1 MTIEDWT
8 IEEMTGYKPIT
19 TFYTDFSVAD
29 KFGVEAV
36 RDTYKRVLQEW
47 KHDYKYITEL
57 AMVLNWK
64 LWRWY
69 GKNDELSIL
78 YDSLWKETDGWCIDN
93 LKGKELEYYY
103 KTTDKRKKGTQSLY
117 YKWKIKMD

>member
-1 MTIEDWT
+1 MKIEDWT

-19 TFYTDFSVAD
+19 TFYTDFSIAD
-29 KFGVEAV
+29 KFGVEAIK
-36 RDTYKRVLQEW
+36 DTYKRVFQEW
-47 KHDYKYITEL
+47 KYDYKYITEL

-69 GKNDELSIL
+69 GKNDELSML
-78 YDSLWKETDGWCIDN
+78 YDSLWKEIDGWCIDN

-103 KTTDKRKKGTQSLY
+103 KTTD
-117 YKWKIKMD
+117 

>member
-1 MTIEDWT
+1 MKIEDWT

-19 TFYTDFSVAD
+19 TLYTDFSIAD
-29 KFGVEAV
+29 KFGVEAIK
-36 RDTYKRVLQEW
+36 DTYKRVFQEW
-47 KHDYKYITEL
+47 KYDYKYITEL

-69 GKNDELSIL
+69 GKNDELSML
-78 YDSLWKETDGWCIDN
+78 YDSLWKEIDGWCIDN

-103 KTTDKRKKGTQSLY
+103 KTTD
-117 YKWKIKMD
+117 

>member
-1 MTIEDWT
+1 MKIENWT

-19 TFYTDFSVAD
+19 TFYTDFSIAD
-29 KFGVEAV
+29 KFGVEAIK
-36 RDTYKRVLQEW
+36 DTYKRVFQEW
-47 KHDYKYITEL
+47 KYDYKYITEL

-69 GKNDELSIL
+69 GKNDELSML
-78 YDSLWKETDGWCIDN
+78 YDSLWKAIDGWCIDN

-103 KTTDKRKKGTQSLY
+103 KTTD
-117 YKWKIKMD
+117 

>member
-19 TFYTDFSVAD
+19 TFYTDFSIVD
-29 KFGVEAV
+29 KFGAEAIK
-36 RDTYKRVLQEW
+36 DTYKRVFQEW
-47 KHDYKYITEL
+47 KYDYKYITEL

-69 GKNDELSIL
+69 GENDELSIL

-103 KTTDKRKKGTQSLY
+103 KTTD
-117 YKWKIKMD
+117 

>member
-1 MTIEDWT
+1 MKIEDWT

-19 TFYTDFSVAD
+19 TFYTDFSIAD
-29 KFGVEAV
+29 KFGVEAIK
-36 RDTYKRVLQEW
+36 DTYKGVFQEW
-47 KHDYKYITEL
+47 KYDYKYITEL

-69 GKNDELSIL
+69 GKNDELSML
-78 YDSLWKETDGWCIDN
+78 YDSLWKEIDGWCIDN

-103 KTTDKRKKGTQSLY
+103 KTTD
-117 YKWKIKMD
+117 

>member
-8 IEEMTGYKPIT
+8 IEGMTGYKPIT
-19 TFYTDFSVAD
+19 TFYTDFSIAD
-29 KFGVEAV
+29 KFGVEAIK
-36 RDTYKRVLQEW
+36 DTYKRVFQEW
-47 KHDYKYITEL
+47 KYDYQYITEL

-69 GKNDELSIL
+69 GKNDELSML
-78 YDSLWKETDGWCIDN
+78 YDSLWKEIDGWCIDN

-103 KTTDKRKKGTQSLY
+103 KTTD
-117 YKWKIKMD
+117 

>member
-19 TFYTDFSVAD
+19 TFYTDFSIAD
-29 KFGVEAV
+29 KFGVEAIK
-36 RDTYKRVLQEW
+36 DTYKRVFHEG

-103 KTTDKRKKGTQSLY
+103 KTTD
-117 YKWKIKMD
+117 

>member
-1 MTIEDWT
+1 MKIENWT

-19 TFYTDFSVAD
+19 TFYTDFSIAD
-29 KFGVEAV
+29 KFGVEAIK
-36 RDTYKRVLQEW
+36 DTYKRVFQEW
-47 KHDYKYITEL
+47 KYDYKYITEL

-69 GKNDELSIL
+69 GKNDELSML
-78 YDSLWKETDGWCIDN
+78 YDSLWKEIDGWCIDN

-103 KTTDKRKKGTQSLY
+103 KTTD
-117 YKWKIKMD
+117 

>member
-1 MTIEDWT
+1 MTIENWT

-19 TFYTDFSVAD
+19 TFYTDFSIAD
-29 KFGVEAV
+29 KFGVEAIK
-36 RDTYKRVLQEW
+36 DTYKRVFQEW
-47 KHDYKYITEL
+47 KYDYKYITEL

-69 GKNDELSIL
+69 GKNDELSML

-103 KTTDKRKKGTQSLY
+103 KTTD
-117 YKWKIKMD
+117 

>member
-1 MTIEDWT
+1 MKIEDWT

-19 TFYTDFSVAD
+19 TFYTDFSIAD
-29 KFGVEAV
+29 KFGVEAIK
-36 RDTYKRVLQEW
+36 DTYKRVFQEW
-47 KHDYKYITEL
+47 KYDYKYITEL

-69 GKNDELSIL
+69 GKNNELSML
-78 YDSLWKETDGWCIDN
+78 YDSLWKEIDGWCIDN

-103 KTTDKRKKGTQSLY
+103 KTTD
-117 YKWKIKMD
+117 

>member
-1 MTIEDWT
+1 MKIEDWT

-19 TFYTDFSVAD
+19 TFYTDFSIAD
-29 KFGVEAV
+29 KFGVEAIK
-36 RDTYKRVLQEW
+36 DTYKRVFQEW
-47 KHDYKYITEL
+47 KYDYKYITEL

-78 YDSLWKETDGWCIDN
+78 YDSLWKEIDGWCIDN

-103 KTTDKRKKGTQSLY
+103 KTTD
-117 YKWKIKMD
+117 

>member
-1 MTIEDWT
+1 MKIEDWT

-19 TFYTDFSVAD
+19 TFYTDFSIAD
-29 KFGVEAV
+29 KFGVEAIKN
-36 RDTYKRVLQEW
+36 TYKRVFQEW
-47 KHDYKYITEL
+47 KYDYKYITEL

-69 GKNDELSIL
+69 GKNDELSML
-78 YDSLWKETDGWCIDN
+78 YDSLWKEIDGWCIDN

-103 KTTDKRKKGTQSLY
+103 KTTD
-117 YKWKIKMD
+117 

>member
-1 MTIEDWT
+1 MKIENWT

-19 TFYTDFSVAD
+19 TFYTDFSIAD
-29 KFGVEAV
+29 KFGVEAIK
-36 RDTYKRVLQEW
+36 DTYKRVFQEW
-47 KHDYKYITEL
+47 KYDYKYITEL

-69 GKNDELSIL
+69 GKNNELSML
-78 YDSLWKETDGWCIDN
+78 YDSLWKEIDGWCIDN

-103 KTTDKRKKGTQSLY
+103 KTTD
-117 YKWKIKMD
+117 